1 VYPDNLIRVDDVTVA
16 PFKLKRGLQA
26 ENAVLRHYLIFAAG
40 SLVASGLPTM
50 IAGSLSC
57 FTAGFRLSFRFSE
70 SSVPGR
76 SSAGTALAF
85 AAIGARSHGLWE
97 AAADQSGAAGDDPSR
112 ELMCRMIGIFDEHTS
127 REIIKNTKRAMVE
140 SAKQR
145 VFGTERPRR

>member
-1 VYPDNLIRVDDVTVA
+1 MTAA
-16 PFKLKRGLQA
+16 PFKLKMGLQA

-40 SLVASGLPTM
+40 SLIASGLPTM

-57 FTAGFRLSFRFSE
+57 FTAGFRLQNHPSRDAPPL
-70 SSVPGR
+70 VPLWLSPLLALEVTVFGR
-76 SSAGTALAF
+76 PPQ
-85 AAIGARSHGLWE
+85 IK
-97 AAADQSGAAGDDPSR
+97 SGAAGDDPSR